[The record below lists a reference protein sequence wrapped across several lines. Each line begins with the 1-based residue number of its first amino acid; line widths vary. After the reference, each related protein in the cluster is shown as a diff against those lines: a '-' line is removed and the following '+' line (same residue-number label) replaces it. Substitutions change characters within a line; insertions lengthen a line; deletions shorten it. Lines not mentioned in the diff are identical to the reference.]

1 MGKRDKVDYVKGH
14 GKVTGPNAVT
24 VSLNDGGEHVINAK
38 NIMLATG
45 SEVIEKLPFVEVDE
59 DTIVSSTGALVLKKV
74 PEKMIVIGGG
84 VIGLELGSV
93 YERLGSTVTVVEFLP
108 TIGGLGID
116 AEVAK
121 QFLAILKKQ
130 GMKFQLNTKVT
141 AVTRT
146 ASGLQV
152 TTEAAKGGDAA

>member
-24 VSLNDGGEHVINAK
+24 VSLNDGGEHVIHAK

-59 DTIVSSTGALVLKKV
+59 ETIVSSTGALVLKSV
-74 PEKMIVIGGG
+74 PEKMVLIGGG

-116 AEVAK
+116 KEVSTNMK
-121 QFLAILKKQ
+121 NILTKQ
-130 GMKFQLNTKVT
+130 GVHFKMSTKCT
-141 AVTRT
+141 AVDKVGG
-146 ASGLQV
+146 AMKV
-152 TTEAAKGGDAA
+152 KTEDAAGGNAK